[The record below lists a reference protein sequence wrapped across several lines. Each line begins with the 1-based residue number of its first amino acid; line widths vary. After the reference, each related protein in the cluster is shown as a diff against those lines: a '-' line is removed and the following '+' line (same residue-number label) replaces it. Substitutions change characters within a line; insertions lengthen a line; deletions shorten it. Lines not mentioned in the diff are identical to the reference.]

1 MDMTHPWLLPGVK
14 FNLNGNADAYAV
26 EGSEIAQW
34 SSAKQSWVTQGAVID
49 LSGKSKNCSWDAA
62 AAVCR

>member
-1 MDMTHPWLLPGVK
+1 MTHPWLLPGVK

-49 LSGKSKNCSWDAA
+49 LSGKSKNCPWDAA